1 MARRKKSSPLEDL
14 MGLVALLPWWAGLAL
29 AALSYWGLQSYANA
43 SLPAAKTGADVV
55 GFVSSSAG
63 RGLAS
68 IGQYLL
74 PLVCT
79 IGALLSYIGRRKR
92 RALLETV
99 TSSSAA
105 DALEGMGWHEFELLV
120 GEGFRRQGYAVSET
134 GGGGADG
141 GIDLVLSKA
150 GEKTLVQCKQWK
162 AFKVG
167 VPVVRELYG
176 VMAAQGAASGCVV
189 TSGRFTQEAEAF
201 ASGRNIQ
208 LIDGQ
213 ALLQLIRG
221 GSTDKPAQP
230 AAMAPIAAAVPA
242 VVPAAAPASPKPLAA
257 TPAAA
262 GDTPTCPVCAQ
273 TMLRRVAKKGASA
286 GNAFWGCAGYPKC
299 RGTRPI

>member
-29 AALSYWGLQSYANA
+29 AVLSYWMLQSYANA
-43 SLPAAKTGADVV
+43 PLPAAKTGSDIV

-63 RGLAS
+63 KGLAS

-79 IGALLSYIGRRKR
+79 IGALLSYVGRRKR
-92 RALLETV
+92 KALLATV
-99 TSSSAA
+99 TSSNAA
-105 DALEGMGWHEFELLV
+105 DALEGMHWREFELLV
-120 GEGFRRQGYAVSET
+120 GEGFRRRGYAVSET

-141 GIDLVLSKA
+141 GVDLVLTKA

-167 VPVVRELYG
+167 VTVVRELYG
-176 VMAAQGAASGCVV
+176 VMAAQGAVSGCVV

-201 ASGRNIQ
+201 ASGRNIR

-213 ALLQLIRG
+213 ALLQLMRG
-221 GSTDKPAQP
+221 GGTNKPAQP
-230 AAMAPIAAAVPA
+230 VVVAPVGAAVR
-242 VVPAAAPASPKPLAA
+242 AAAPSSPKPLAA
-257 TPAAA
+257 AHVAA

-286 GNAFWGCAGYPKC
+286 GNAFWGCAGYPRC
-299 RGTRPI
+299 RGTRPV